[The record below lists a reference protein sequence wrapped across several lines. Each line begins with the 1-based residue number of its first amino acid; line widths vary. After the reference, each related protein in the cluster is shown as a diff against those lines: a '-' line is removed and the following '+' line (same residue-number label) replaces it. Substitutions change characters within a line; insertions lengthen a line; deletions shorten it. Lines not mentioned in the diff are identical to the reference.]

1 MDILWN
7 DPESTLTKWK
17 TPLIENEN
25 IVELPVDQ
33 RTITRRC
40 TDKTISFIKKNKDK
54 PFFVYVPHSM
64 PHIPLYVPDEI
75 LPNKYAHVYV
85 PNAILACRYAPFYVA
100 DAFCNGNMLISM
112 FR

>member
-17 TPLIENEN
+17 TPLFENEK

-40 TDKTISFIKKNKDK
+40 TDRTISFIKKIKISHSLYM
-54 PFFVYVPHSM
+54 FLIRCRIFHSM
-64 PHIPLYVPDEI
+64 FLMKLETQIH
-75 LPNKYAHVYV
+75 
-85 PNAILACRYAPFYVA
+85 
-100 DAFCNGNMLISM
+100 
-112 FR
+112 